1 MKQVKHVFNRRL
13 PRKNNNN
20 NNNNVLKAK
29 DIKHITI
36 SKRKS
41 LYSPDDNKKQLIQMH
56 RKKSTYQ
63 DNKHLHQNI
72 VQGKT

>member
-20 NNNNVLKAK
+20 NNNNNNVLKAK

-36 SKRKS
+36 TKRKS
-41 LYSPDDNKKQLIQMH
+41 LYSPDDNKKQRI
-56 RKKSTYQ
+56 
-63 DNKHLHQNI
+63 
-72 VQGKT
+72 

>member
-20 NNNNVLKAK
+20 NNNVLKAK

-36 SKRKS
+36 TKRKS
-41 LYSPDDNKKQLIQMH
+41 LYSPYDNKKQRI
-56 RKKSTYQ
+56 
-63 DNKHLHQNI
+63 
-72 VQGKT
+72 

>member
-20 NNNNVLKAK
+20 NNNNNNVLKAK

-36 SKRKS
+36 TKIKS
-41 LYSPDDNKKQLIQMH
+41 LYSPDDNKKQRI
-56 RKKSTYQ
+56 
-63 DNKHLHQNI
+63 
-72 VQGKT
+72 